1 MTRPKSV
8 EREQRVGDK
17 VRDSPK
23 ARPSWPRDLKRPSAF
38 PDSCFLLGVDGANL
52 EMEEAEGVH
61 SREAREVRELTTDAE
76 TKAKPVPDP
85 INIAKGKVVEG
96 NAVEAT

>member
-1 MTRPKSV
+1 MGKV
-8 EREQRVGDK
+8 E
-17 VRDSPK
+17 DSPK
-23 ARPSWPRDLKRPSAF
+23 ARPSWPRDRKRPNAF
-38 PDSCFLLGVDGANL
+38 PDSCSLGAEVANL

-96 NAVEAT
+96 NEVEAT